1 MAGQSHLKFS
11 WRTEVGKCS
20 SISQEVCQNCHPSR
34 HNQPATCHTK
44 LEVSKNDR
52 KHWSPADVDM
62 EQIPRTVGPV
72 ALATRKWMSFSPDD
86 SWECTRF
93 GGCTEVG
100 SYPSHVSWIKN
111 HSNLPKHQMAWVFN
125 YQNCLMNW
133 NPGRLMFLFMFIWSC
148 SEELPWK
155 DMLFWRILSFFGCK
169 STNEATVSPF
179 QP

>member
-44 LEVSKNDR
+44 LEVSKNDSAEDCSSCPTQYGVNGFKSLTIFDSCWHFVFIQR

-100 SYPSHVSWIKN
+100 SYPSHVS
-111 HSNLPKHQMAWVFN
+111 
-125 YQNCLMNW
+125 
-133 NPGRLMFLFMFIWSC
+133 
-148 SEELPWK
+148 
-155 DMLFWRILSFFGCK
+155 
-169 STNEATVSPF
+169 
-179 QP
+179 